1 MDCCAMVS
9 NLSKKSGTLQ
19 KIVIGAAI
27 GAGLAFAFAGGFL
40 ARDVMGAGLRVNA
53 AVQTAEYPL
62 LAEVQAL
69 LDHHYL
75 REQPDTTQRQYA
87 AIRGMLGILGDP
99 YTFFIDPPVAASESD
114 VLAGTY
120 GGIGV
125 EIQRNELGE
134 IVLYPFDDSPAKA
147 AGIETGDV
155 LLSVNGSALELT
167 TGQDSID
174 QLLRGE
180 VKDGNGVQVVYRRLA
195 TGEEVDVFI
204 PFGVINV
211 PSVIWRVL
219 AEDERIGYMHVLR
232 FTSRT
237 PDEVRTAIAEL
248 SAAGVEGLALD
259 LRNNAGGLLAES
271 IAVADEFLDGGVLAY
286 ETNRAGEEVFNA
298 QPGGA
303 GVEYPLVVLV
313 NRGTASGA
321 ELVAGALRDRERGIL
336 IGQQTYGKGTVQQIY
351 LLADRSSLHVTAA
364 EWFTPARTPLDGQ
377 GLEPN
382 IAMIPDENGRDV
394 ELGEA
399 VRQLAEQIAQ

>member
-1 MDCCAMVS
+1 
-9 NLSKKSGTLQ
+9 
-19 KIVIGAAI
+19 
-27 GAGLAFAFAGGFL
+27 
-40 ARDVMGAGLRVNA
+40 
-53 AVQTAEYPL
+53 
-62 LAEVQAL
+62 
-69 LDHHYL
+69 
-75 REQPDTTQRQYA
+75 
-87 AIRGMLGILGDP
+87 
-99 YTFFIDPPVAASESD
+99 
-114 VLAGTY
+114 
-120 GGIGV
+120 
-125 EIQRNELGE
+125 
-134 IVLYPFDDSPAKA
+134 
-147 AGIETGDV
+147 
-155 LLSVNGSALELT
+155 
-167 TGQDSID
+167 
-174 QLLRGE
+174 
-180 VKDGNGVQVVYRRLA
+180 
-195 TGEEVDVFI
+195 
-204 PFGVINV
+204 VINV

-219 AEDERIGYMHVLR
+219 EEDERVGYMHVLR

-286 ETNRAGEEVFNA
+286 ETNRVGEEVFNA

-364 EWFTPARTPLDGQ
+364 EWFTPARTPLDGE